1 MIINGIS
8 VINISGKIKRKQ
20 YEYVFNEIMK
30 KRDTESKMY
39 PIGWTRKKRVSIPIG
54 LFLHL

>member
-1 MIINGIS
+1 MILLLKNLLEMVAS
-8 VINISGKIKRKQ
+8 KDKNKIKRLN
-20 YEYVFNEIMK
+20 Y
-30 KRDTESKMY
+30 KMY